1 MDCCGSAGAFHGLL
15 WVGVRPHCYV
25 VGLVLFLTQTHH
37 HGPLAA
43 PAPCAA
49 HLWPMENAH
58 FTTGAPASSRSQRL
72 CACLPGAIAR
82 TFCLRDRPHTSP
94 QVTAPLSVQRRR
106 APGAGQLRVR
116 RARRPALCPGCL
128 EGRWRGRRAGTGL
141 GLAPPPADDA
151 VVQDGHQQPAA
162 TRALDQ
168 PCRAL
173 PPHHHTPSRS
183 PPKWAHAAAVAA
195 SARSSPMGGRG
206 RGGGGSPHPPQCTA
220 NF

>member
-1 MDCCGSAGAFHGLL
+1 
-15 WVGVRPHCYV
+15 
-25 VGLVLFLTQTHH
+25 LFLTQTHH

-94 QVTAPLSVQRRR
+94 QVPAPLSVQRKR
-106 APGAGQLRVR
+106 APGAGQLPVR
-116 RARRPALCPGCL
+116 RARRPALCPGPGCL

-173 PPHHHTPSRS
+173 PPHHTPQAEAHRNGRT
-183 PPKWAHAAAVAA
+183 PRLWLHLHAA
-195 SARSSPMGGRG
+195 RLWGG
-206 RGGGGSPHPPQCTA
+206 RGGGERGPSTTTGA
-220 NF
+220 SAIF